1 MKASIRH
8 ETRYVYS
15 EPVFLDPHTV
25 RLHPRSGCGIRVL
38 EHRLEVDPETEG
50 RSLVL
55 DLDGNT
61 VHHLWFGAR
70 TKELVLITETDLEV
84 LDHNPYNFLVHPPA
98 NTRLPVVYAP
108 EMQPVI
114 AAYLNRCSTNV
125 PITAFASSIAQE
137 VAHDTVGFVTT
148 LNQRIHQLCERIDR
162 MHGPPKLPQQTLK
175 DLHGSCRDLAVVFI
189 DSCRALGLAARFV
202 SGYTLD
208 ERPDTER
215 ELHAWGEVYL
225 PGAGWRGFD
234 PSLGAITSNSHVP
247 VAAGR
252 LSALAAPV
260 SGSFRGASVKASL
273 DYSITINIF
282 EPAPVPAFDKEFP

>member
-1 MKASIRH
+1 MKAFLRH
-8 ETRYVYS
+8 ETRYRYG
-15 EPVFLDPHTV
+15 EPVFLEPHTV
-25 RLHPRSGCGIRVL
+25 RLYPRSGSGIRVL
-38 EHRLEVDPETEG
+38 DHRLEVEPETEG
-50 RSLVL
+50 RSVVL

-70 TKELVLITETDLEV
+70 TDELVLITESELEI
-84 LDHNPYNFLVHPPA
+84 HSFNPYNFLVHPTA
-98 NTRLPVVYAP
+98 NTRLPVTYAP
-108 EMQPVI
+108 EVQPVI

-137 VAHDTVGFVTT
+137 VAHDTVGFVST
-148 LNQRIHQLCERIDR
+148 LTQRIHQLCERVDR

-202 SGYTLD
+202 SGYVLD
-208 ERPDTER
+208 ERDDAER
-215 ELHAWGEVYL
+215 ELHAWGEVYF

-234 PSLGAITSNSHVP
+234 PSTGAITGNTYLS

-260 SGSFRGASVKASL
+260 VGSFRGPSVKATL
-273 DYSITINIF
+273 DYAIQINWQGAGV
-282 EPAPVPAFDKEFP
+282 EG